1 MNVLLVDDDRE
12 LTELMQFVLERAGMA
27 TLVAHDGATA
37 VDLMHRARPDI
48 VVLDVQLGGID
59 GFEVLE
65 QIRHASRVPIIM
77 LSGRTS
83 ESDKIRG
90 LEMGA
95 DDYLTKPF
103 SHRELVA
110 HIRAKFRRVVDAGA
124 APSSPSPVTA
134 GVLSIDPATHT
145 VTRNGQPVDVS
156 TTEYRLLHYL
166 MSRAGTVVSRSDIL
180 RSVWGYDNPSDGDV
194 VRVTVYRLRRK
205 LGTGPNGRD
214 LVRTVA
220 GVGFMID
227 PGA

>member
-1 MNVLLVDDDRE
+1 VNVLLVDDDRE

-27 TLVAHDGATA
+27 TIVAHDGAAA

-48 VVLDVQLGGID
+48 VVLDVQLGGMD

-65 QIRHASRVPIIM
+65 QIRRVSRVPVIM

-83 ESDKIRG
+83 EGDKIRG
-90 LEMGA
+90 LDLGA

-110 HIRAKFRRVVDAGA
+110 HIRAKSRRVADAGS

-134 GVLSIDPATHT
+134 GVLRIDPATHT